1 MTDDGSDC
9 ATVMKDHELFSS
21 PKASRHSVSPGCV
34 TVGEY
39 DLLSVENRSIFH
51 LCPVQHM
58 CSGVYQPIYLLGG
71 ELRDAKVISG
81 SGATCSAYLLLR
93 GQGANW
99 TDQFDRDQGPT
110 IQNAWGCSFSQ
121 NTPGIISDGVT
132 GVRQA
137 GRANLISTST
147 ICNAEAW
154 DGCLG
159 ARVLSSVDDS
169 TAIPPQR
176 HDPIRIFHPAKP
188 QQERRPFQIKVGP
201 TVFETPGWLVRP
213 VPGSQE
219 QPANGVPHC

>member
-21 PKASRHSVSPGCV
+21 PKASRHSVPPGCV

-93 GQGANW
+93 GQL
-99 TDQFDRDQGPT
+99 DGP
-110 IQNAWGCSFSQ
+110 
-121 NTPGIISDGVT
+121 
-132 GVRQA
+132 VRS
-137 GRANLISTST
+137 GSRTNNPKCVGMLLFPKYS
-147 ICNAEAW
+147 W
-154 DGCLG
+154 DHL
-159 ARVLSSVDDS
+159 
-169 TAIPPQR
+169 
-176 HDPIRIFHPAKP
+176 
-188 QQERRPFQIKVGP
+188 
-201 TVFETPGWLVRP
+201 
-213 VPGSQE
+213 
-219 QPANGVPHC
+219 